1 MINFFRKIRQQLVTE
16 NKFSKYLIYAI
27 GEIILVVIG
36 ILIALGVN
44 NLNNQRLNDER
55 GERFRNKLKIQLE
68 DNLESVNDYIET
80 NEMFYEYSKQLIT
93 IIGDTKDNN
102 NEAKIDSLIFFNS
115 YDFNLNLDM
124 NIIME
129 SRENGDI
136 ALVSNDSLSHS
147 IYYFTNLYNKIVED
161 EKIANSNLNSHFTRY
176 LSKNYNFNNLIYRI
190 SNDGDWRESKIYKGD
205 NYKILN
211 DQEFENL
218 ITLRLIH
225 SKELLES
232 YIDLKEVILD
242 TYKFL

>member
-1 MINFFRKIRQQLVTE
+1 
-16 NKFSKYLIYAI
+16 
-27 GEIILVVIG
+27 
-36 ILIALGVN
+36 
-44 NLNNQRLNDER
+44 
-55 GERFRNKLKIQLE
+55 
-68 DNLESVNDYIET
+68 
-80 NEMFYEYSKQLIT
+80 
-93 IIGDTKDNN
+93 
-102 NEAKIDSLIFFNS
+102 
-115 YDFNLNLDM
+115 M

-161 EKIANSNLNSHFTRY
+161 EKIANSNLNIHFTRY
-176 LSKNYNFNNLIYRI
+176 LSKNYNFKNLIYRI
-190 SNDGDWRESKIYKGD
+190 SNDEDWRESKIYKGD